1 LSKERI
7 AILEAWASGDEDAL
21 DEFKDSSMFID
32 LDVHVDSD
40 EYDIKKVEE
49 WKFIIKAKKCGK
61 GLLKPVAQDVK
72 VSVEPL
78 RTKEKVVLFAKV
90 EESYGKAQMV
100 GYELFMIIILFYIKN
115 DLHTSWRSTSK
126 VSWPC

>member
-1 LSKERI
+1 MKKYEVTRTVEYSYTFEEKDLSKERI

-49 WKFIIKAKKCGK
+49 
-61 GLLKPVAQDVK
+61 
-72 VSVEPL
+72 
-78 RTKEKVVLFAKV
+78 
-90 EESYGKAQMV
+90 
-100 GYELFMIIILFYIKN
+100 
-115 DLHTSWRSTSK
+115 
-126 VSWPC
+126 